1 MRKTAVEWLI
11 DMLVKENEL
20 TLKGENYKLFEIA
33 KQMENEQKPIHA
45 AATPFSLPSK
55 SIYKTLRKSGEHG
68 VNIRK
73 NIKKLLKNY

>member
-1 MRKTAVEWLI
+1 MVE
-11 DMLVKENEL
+11 
-20 TLKGENYKLFEIA
+20 
-33 KQMENEQKPIHA
+33 PIHA

-73 NIKKLLKNY
+73 KIKKLLKNY

>member
-1 MRKTAVEWLI
+1 M
-11 DMLVKENEL
+11 KEILERLLTENNE
-20 TLKGENYKLFEIA
+20 
-33 KQMENEQKPIHA
+33 PIHA

-73 NIKKLLKNY
+73 NIKKLLKIN

>member
-1 MRKTAVEWLI
+1 MYSLDCSYYTAEFETIDELI
-11 DMLVKENEL
+11 EAE
-20 TLKGENYKLFEIA
+20 
-33 KQMENEQKPIHA
+33 PIHA

-73 NIKKLLKNY
+73 NIKKLLKIN